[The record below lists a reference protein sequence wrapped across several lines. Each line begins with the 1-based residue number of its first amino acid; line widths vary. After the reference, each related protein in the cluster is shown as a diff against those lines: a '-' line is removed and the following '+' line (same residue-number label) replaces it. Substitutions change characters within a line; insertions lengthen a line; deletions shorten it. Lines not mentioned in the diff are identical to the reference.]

1 MSVVSSTS
9 GQVST
14 PPAADP
20 AMSGGVGE
28 RGLAGGMAAARG
40 RWNALAARERWL
52 LALAALVILA
62 LFLDQLAISP
72 ALRGITRLQRELP
85 QRRVQLARIDAM
97 SDQFSQLAA
106 KAAAP
111 SATPLRGELERAI
124 KASGISAELLP
135 GGDGTAQELRV
146 SSIQV
151 TRLLVWIADTQ
162 RDLRVRASSLE
173 IERTKT
179 PEMVSAR
186 MRFERPAV
194 DAP

>member
-9 GQVST
+9 QQVNT

-20 AMSGGVGE
+20 ATSVGVGE
-28 RGLAGGMAAARG
+28 RGLAGGIAAARG
-40 RWNALAARERWL
+40 RWNALAVRERWL

-62 LFLDQLAISP
+62 LFLDQLAVSP
-72 ALRGITRLQRELP
+72 ALRGIARLERELP

-106 KAAAP
+106 KAATP
-111 SATPLRGELERAI
+111 SAMPLRGELERAI
-124 KASGISAELLP
+124 KTSGIAAELLP

-162 RDLRVRASSLE
+162 RDLRVRASSVE
-173 IERTKT
+173 IERTKS

>member
-14 PPAADP
+14 PSAADP

-28 RGLAGGMAAARG
+28 RGLAGGIAAARG

-72 ALRGITRLQRELP
+72 ALRGVARLERELP

-135 GGDGTAQELRV
+135 SGDGTAQELRV

>member
-1 MSVVSSTS
+1 MSAGGTFGPTS
-9 GQVST
+9 PEQAVGPETS
-14 PPAADP
+14 AGA
-20 AMSGGVGE
+20 GE

-40 RWNALAARERWL
+40 RWNALAVRERWL

-72 ALRGITRLQRELP
+72 ALRGIARLERELP

-97 SDQFSQLAA
+97 SDQFAQLAA
-106 KAAAP
+106 RAATP
-111 SATPLRGELERAI
+111 SATPLRAELERAI
-124 KASGISAELLP
+124 KASGVAAELLP

-146 SSIQV
+146 SSIQI

>member
-1 MSVVSSTS
+1 
-9 GQVST
+9 
-14 PPAADP
+14 
-20 AMSGGVGE
+20 
-28 RGLAGGMAAARG
+28 MAAARG
-40 RWNALAARERWL
+40 RWNALAVRERWL

-72 ALRGITRLQRELP
+72 ALRGIARLERELP

-106 KAAAP
+106 KVAAP
-111 SATPLRGELERAI
+111 SAMPLRGELERAI
-124 KASGISAELLP
+124 KASGIAAELLP

-186 MRFERPAV
+186 LRLERPAV

>member
-1 MSVVSSTS
+1 
-9 GQVST
+9 
-14 PPAADP
+14 
-20 AMSGGVGE
+20 
-28 RGLAGGMAAARG
+28 MAAARG
-40 RWNALAARERWL
+40 RWNALAVRERWL

-72 ALRGITRLQRELP
+72 ALRGIARLERELP

-173 IERTKT
+173 LERTKT

>member
-1 MSVVSSTS
+1 
-9 GQVST
+9 
-14 PPAADP
+14 
-20 AMSGGVGE
+20 
-28 RGLAGGMAAARG
+28 MAAARG
-40 RWNALAARERWL
+40 RWNALAVRERWL

-72 ALRGITRLQRELP
+72 ALRGIARLERELP

>member
-1 MSVVSSTS
+1 
-9 GQVST
+9 
-14 PPAADP
+14 
-20 AMSGGVGE
+20 
-28 RGLAGGMAAARG
+28 
-40 RWNALAARERWL
+40 
-52 LALAALVILA
+52 
-62 LFLDQLAISP
+62 
-72 ALRGITRLQRELP
+72 
-85 QRRVQLARIDAM
+85 M

-106 KAAAP
+106 KAATP
-111 SATPLRGELERAI
+111 SAMPLRGELERAI
-124 KASGISAELLP
+124 KTSGIAAELLP

-162 RDLRVRASSLE
+162 RDLRVRASSVE